1 MTQKLPEPFTYLD
14 DPRIIYSLDY
24 LTMNN
29 FIGRPLPGY
38 IKPVCIITRPAAK
51 ALMAVQDELDSLK
64 TGYVLKIF
72 DTYRPTTTV
81 DEFLR
86 WSQDLSDQTQK
97 AKYYPN
103 INKTDLFKLGYLVAR
118 SSHSRGSTVDL
129 TLAMTNSKQELD
141 MGTIFD
147 FFGEES
153 HTESKLIS
161 VQAQQN
167 RQFFNTIMAKHGFTN
182 LPEEWWHYT
191 LDNEPF
197 PDTYFDFAV
206 D

>member
-1 MTQKLPEPFTYLD
+1 MQKIPEQFTYLN
-14 DPRIIYSLDY
+14 DPRIILSLDY
-24 LTMNN
+24 LTTNN

-38 IKPVCIITRPAAK
+38 IKPVCIITKPAAK
-51 ALMAVQDELDSLK
+51 ALIAVQDELDRLE

-86 WSQDLSDQTQK
+86 WSQDLSDQAQK
-97 AKYYPN
+97 AKFYPN
-103 INKTDLFKLGYLVAR
+103 INKADLFKLGYLVAR

-129 TLAMTNSKQELD
+129 TLVNANTKQELD

-153 HTESKLIS
+153 HTDSKLIS

-167 RQFFNTIMAKHGFTN
+167 RQFFKSLMAKHGFTN

-191 LDNEPF
+191 LEDEPF
-197 PDTYFDFAV
+197 PDTYFDFEIK
-206 D
+206 